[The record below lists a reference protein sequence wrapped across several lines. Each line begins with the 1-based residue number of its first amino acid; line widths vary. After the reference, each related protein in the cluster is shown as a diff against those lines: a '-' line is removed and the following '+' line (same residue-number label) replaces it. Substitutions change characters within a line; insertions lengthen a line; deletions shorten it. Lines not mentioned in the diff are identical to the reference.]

1 MSTDTTTDTS
11 TSTQDGNQTSGT
23 TSGAGDE
30 FKPITS
36 QSEFDDRIKDRIKR
50 AESKFS
56 DYDEIKAKAA
66 RFDEIDAANKS
77 ELEKAEEAR
86 AAAEAARDEAVA
98 DGLRF
103 RIAAKHGI
111 SDEDADLFL
120 TGRDEQT
127 LTAQAERL
135 AAREADRKKHGNRI
149 DREGGGS
156 TPLKDG
162 DKRAVARRLFSGG

>member
-11 TSTQDGNQTSGT
+11 TSTQDGNQTSDS

-135 AAREADRKKHGNRI
+135 AAREADRKKQGNRVSG
-149 DREGGGS
+149 EGTGS
-156 TPLKDG
+156 TSTEDP
-162 DKRAVARRLFSGG
+162 KRAFLRGLRGED